1 MAFGQRSLKSI
12 GNPTLTSSFGSVMAS
27 FHRSFPHL
35 ARRPRRF
42 RPVEVSYRVPKLA
55 LIDRRRS
62 RHSLDGFAL
71 AEHASRASW

>member
-1 MAFGQRSLKSI
+1 
-12 GNPTLTSSFGSVMAS
+12 MAS
-27 FHRSFPHL
+27 FHRSFPHR
-35 ARRPRRF
+35 ATRPGRF

-62 RHSLDGFAL
+62 RHLLDGFAL